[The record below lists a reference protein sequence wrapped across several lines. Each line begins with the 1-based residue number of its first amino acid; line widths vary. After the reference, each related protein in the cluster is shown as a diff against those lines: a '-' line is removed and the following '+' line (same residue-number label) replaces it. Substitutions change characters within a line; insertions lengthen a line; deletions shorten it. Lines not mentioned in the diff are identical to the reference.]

1 MNESVMVRDS
11 AVDDR
16 DAIGIVLPFKD
27 QKSARIVKDRL
38 SGFSNRAQSGEATRT
53 SFRQQENS
61 IEV

>member
-1 MNESVMVRDS
+1 MNENVMVRDS

-38 SGFSNRAQSGEATRT
+38 SGFSNRAQIKWGS
-53 SFRQQENS
+53 N
-61 IEV
+61 